1 MSTLRTGGC
10 LCGAVRYECSAE
22 PVFSGNCHCR
32 DCQRISGSGYVSTFF
47 VPESSVTITGEVKYF
62 DKNGDSGHLVR
73 RGFCPSCGSQVF
85 GKPEIVAGVLGGRA
99 GSLDN
104 PELYHPTMDIY
115 TASAQS
121 WDFMNPDLPKFPQLP
136 PK

>member
-1 MSTLRTGGC
+1 MSEFKGGC

-32 DCQRISGSGYVSTFF
+32 DCQLISGSGYVSTFF
-47 VPESSVTITGEVKYF
+47 VPESSVTITGEVKYY
-62 DKNGDSGHLVR
+62 DKNGDSGHPVS
-73 RGFCPSCGSQVF
+73 RGFCPTCGSQVF
-85 GKPEIVAGVLGGRA
+85 GKPGILAGVLGIRA

-115 TASAQS
+115 TASAQP